1 MNCEL
6 KNLLLAGIVMLTFT
20 ACKSHYEVGSV
31 SRQRIVVDSRYDAR
45 PDVEAAAFLAPYKH
59 KVDSVMG
66 PVQGELARNMKAERP
81 ESNLSNL
88 LPDILMH
95 VAQQYNEQP
104 DFAVYNIGGIRAE
117 LTQGL
122 VTYGDVLAVAPF
134 ENKICFITL
143 TGQQVLELFA
153 QIARR
158 GGEGVSHGVELVI
171 TADGKLLSARLN
183 GYDID
188 PQRSYRVTTID
199 YLAQGNDGLTAFK
212 SGTELN
218 APSDESNNSRYLI
231 ADYFKELYAKGQKVD
246 AQVEGRIVVKIK
258 K

>member
-6 KNLLLAGIVMLTFT
+6 KTLACVGLLMLT
-20 ACKSHYEVGSV
+20 ACKTHYEVGSV
-31 SRQRIVVDSRYDAR
+31 SRQRIVIDSRYDAQ
-45 PDVEAAAFLAPYKH
+45 PDAEAAAFLAPYKQ
-59 KVDSVMG
+59 KVDSIMG

-88 LPDILMH
+88 LSDILMH
-95 VAQQYNEQP
+95 VAGKYNEQP
-104 DFAVYNIGGIRAE
+104 DFAVYNIGGIRADM
-117 LTQGL
+117 TRGL

-143 TGQQVLELFA
+143 TGGQVQELFA

-158 GGEGVSHGVELVI
+158 GGEGVSHGVQLVI
-171 TADGKLLSARLN
+171 TAKGQLLSAKLN
-183 GYDID
+183 GQDID
-188 PQRSYRVTTID
+188 PQRSYRITTID

-212 SGTELN
+212 SGTDLN

-231 ADYFKELYAKGQKVD
+231 ADYFKEMYAKGQKVD
-246 AQVEGRIVVKIK
+246 AQVEGRIVVK
-258 K
+258 